1 LSRFRLGLIGL
12 LCALFA
18 LTAASA
24 DAAFPGANGKIV
36 ATACET
42 RQPCD
47 VNFFNWTMNPDGSA
61 GSRLVSSPG
70 FFDEDPAYSADGRW
84 IAFARCHEVSGTFH
98 CGIGIVDAHGQN
110 QKVLTPTDGPTDD
123 YPAFSPDGTQ
133 IIFTRGSD
141 TWIMGS
147 DGSNPRLLQSGAG
160 NAVFSPDGQH
170 ILFSSGGTL
179 MLVPAG
185 GGTPTAVPGSSG
197 NDSSPD
203 FSPDGTR
210 VTFRECTSTCHIAV
224 SGIDGS
230 DRHAVTS
237 PPAGADD
244 SEPAFSPDGS
254 TIVFERSLAPADE
267 PLFIV
272 DPSGSGTPRQI
283 TTAYFFKPNWGRV
296 PTPSVDSPPTI
307 GGLPAR
313 VGHTLSVTPGA
324 ANWGGA
330 TSFQWIRCAAS
341 CSPIA
346 SATATT
352 YKLTGADKGMTLK
365 VRQTQSDA
373 GGSASGDSAATAAVA
388 GEPGAKIAHSGPVSS
403 HGTALIT
410 LSCPT
415 TQSGFCKGKL
425 TVTGSAAT
433 SARKLGSGSYK
444 IRAGNRAKVKVKLSK
459 RARAVLARRHKLGV
473 KATARSR
480 DDAGNLTTTRA
491 RVMLK
496 PAHRHRGG

>member
-1 LSRFRLGLIGL
+1 MRRFPLGLIGL

-24 DAAFPGANGKIV
+24 NAAFPGANGKIV

-70 FFDEDPAYSADGRW
+70 FLDEDAAYSADGRW
-84 IAFARCHEVSGTFH
+84 ITFGRCVDVSGTFH
-98 CGIGIVDAHGQN
+98 CGIAIVDAHGQN
-110 QKVLTPTDGPTDD
+110 LVVLTPTDGPTDD
-123 YPAFSPDGTQ
+123 YPAFSPDRTQ

-147 DGSNPRLLQSGAG
+147 DGSNAHLLESGAV
-160 NAVFSPDGQH
+160 NAVFAPDGQH
-170 ILFSSGGTL
+170 ILFVHGGTL
-179 MLVPAG
+179 MLMPAG
-185 GGTPTAVPGSSG
+185 GGTPTAIPGSAG
-197 NDSSPD
+197 TDSSPD

-237 PPAGADD
+237 PPSGVDD
-244 SEPAFSPDGS
+244 GEPAFSPDGS
-254 TIVFERSLAPADE
+254 QIVFERVLAPSDE
-267 PLFIV
+267 PLFTV
-272 DPSGSGTPRQI
+272 DPSGSGTPHQI
-283 TTAYFFKPNWGRV
+283 TTVYFFKANWGRV

-330 TSFQWIRCAAS
+330 TSFQWLRCAAS
-341 CSPIA
+341 CTPITG
-346 SATATT
+346 ATATT
-352 YKLTGADKGMTLK
+352 YKLTAADKGSTLK

-388 GEPGAKIAHSGPVSS
+388 GEPGAKITHSGTVTPN
-403 HGTALIT
+403 GIALIS
-410 LSCPT
+410 LHCPA

-425 TVTGSAAT
+425 TLAGSAAT

-444 IRAGNRAKVKVKLSK
+444 ISAGKRAKVKVKLTK
-459 RARAVLARRHKLGV
+459 KARAALARKHKLSV

-480 DDAGNLTTTRA
+480 DDAGNLATTRA
-491 RVMLK
+491 KVVLK
-496 PAHRHRGG
+496 PVHRHHGK